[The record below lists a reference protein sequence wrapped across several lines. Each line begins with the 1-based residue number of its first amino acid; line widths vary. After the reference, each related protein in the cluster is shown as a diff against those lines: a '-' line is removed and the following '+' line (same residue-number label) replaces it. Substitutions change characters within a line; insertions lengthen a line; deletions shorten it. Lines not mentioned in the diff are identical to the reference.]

1 MRIAAL
7 LIAATAV
14 YGKSLPTSVPRKN
27 GADTLIIATVDSLD
41 VANSNAF
48 ENELSSGHPE
58 NNNKNDGIER
68 ETMNVS
74 VESVEVSSEG
84 VGVSVEGQNIDT
96 VVVENVDSVVV
107 EYTSSDGSGGVSDE
121 ASYSKDSSVPLD
133 VSIDSVEISNGD
145 VGVTIDGKDIES
157 LTVENVHSVAVD
169 VSEADSAR
177 ENSNVASSAVLPV
190 MTVDSVEISNG
201 DVGVAI
207 DGKDIES
214 LTVENV
220 DSVSVDIDQ
229 KPLEALNT
237 ALDQSWNS
245 QYNNYEF
252 NECLEDIMTMAE
264 TEADRLKIGLRLLD
278 AAKFMLDPREHN

>member
-7 LIAATAV
+7 VIAATAV
-14 YGKSLPTSVPRKN
+14 YGKSLPSSVPGKN

-41 VANSNAF
+41 VANSK
-48 ENELSSGHPE
+48 NELSSGHPD
-58 NNNKNDGIER
+58 NNTKNDGNER
-68 ETMNVS
+68 ETTNVS

-107 EYTSSDGSGGVSDE
+107 ENTSSDGSGGVSDK

-133 VSIDSVEISNGD
+133 VSI
-145 VGVTIDGKDIES
+145 
-157 LTVENVHSVAVD
+157 
-169 VSEADSAR
+169 
-177 ENSNVASSAVLPV
+177 
-190 MTVDSVEISNG
+190 DSVEISNG

-237 ALDQSWNS
+237 ALDQSRNS

-252 NECLEDIMTMAE
+252 NECLENIMTMAE